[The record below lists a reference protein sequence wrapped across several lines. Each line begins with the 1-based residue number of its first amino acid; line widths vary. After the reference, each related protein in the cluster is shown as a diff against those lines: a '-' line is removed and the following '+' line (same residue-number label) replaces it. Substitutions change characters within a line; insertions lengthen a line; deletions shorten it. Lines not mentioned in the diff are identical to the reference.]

1 MLEESTFVSL
11 WVRLGNRFLKMNALI
26 SNRLTFGDG
35 HHHATSHV
43 KIEIRALN
51 LWYDHGSLH
60 ALKSINL
67 TIYDRE
73 VIAFIGPSGCG
84 KSTLL
89 KCLNLINETIPG
101 VKITGDILLDGMS
114 IYDKTVEAC
123 RLRRRFGWVAQHP
136 NPFPRSVYENVAYG
150 ARINGIVTERKDMD
164 NFVERCLH
172 AAGIWDEVKD
182 RLWESGTR
190 LSIGQQQRLCI
201 ARALSTQPDV
211 ILMDE
216 PCSALDPKAT
226 ARVEELIDELR
237 KNHAIVIVTHN
248 MHQASRVSQRVA
260 YFHLGELIEAGD
272 TEEVMLR
279 PKTRMCSDYVTGRFG

>member
-1 MLEESTFVSL
+1 M
-11 WVRLGNRFLKMNALI
+11 NRLI

-35 HHHATSHV
+35 HHHATNRV
-43 KIEIRALN
+43 KIEISALN
-51 LWYDHGSLH
+51 LWYDYGSLH
-60 ALKSINL
+60 ALKNVNL

-73 VIAFIGPSGCG
+73 VTAFIGPSGCG

-89 KCLNLINETIPG
+89 KCLNRINETIPG

-114 IYDKTVEAC
+114 IHDKAIEAC
-123 RLRRRFGWVAQHP
+123 RLRRRFGWVAQQP

-150 ARINGIVTERKDMD
+150 ARINGIVAERKDMD
-164 NFVERCLH
+164 NFVEGCLH
-172 AAGIWDEVKD
+172 AAGLWDEVKD
-182 RLWESGTR
+182 RLRESGTR
-190 LSIGQQQRLCI
+190 LSVGQQQRLCI

-211 ILMDE
+211 LLMDE
-216 PCSALDPKAT
+216 PCSALDPNAT

-248 MHQASRVSQRVA
+248 MQQASRVSQRVA
-260 YFHLGELIEAGD
+260 YFHLGELIETGD